1 MDRECCLFDRCPACR
16 EFTNKFSQNLNS
28 EHLNIS
34 MMTTRLVVVT
44 LSSVSRKVFSAFLCP
59 FLQDIALLWLMKVC
73 GSISLDNTI
82 FILNFFQQDSP
93 LHKCHLGFY
102 YALENQF
109 WIHICNAFP
118 YCLNSMT

>member
-1 MDRECCLFDRCPACR
+1 
-16 EFTNKFSQNLNS
+16 
-28 EHLNIS
+28 

-93 LHKCHLGFY
+93 LHKCHLGFC

-109 WIHICNAFP
+109 WIQGHSKSQGGICEGVNP
-118 YCLNSMT
+118 VERNSG